1 MLNESIVLFILAL
14 IIALYVLK
22 GIALTSLN
30 KLMNGKATPL
40 AWIPF
45 ANIYLLGKLTF
56 NKIIGWVLIVW
67 LISMMTIQ
75 VGVGGT
81 VKSYSI
87 IPSSIRGPLMIVYL
101 LAQIFLIIYAF
112 CKCSKI
118 KKNSKE
124 V

>member
-22 GIALTSLN
+22 GIALTS
-30 KLMNGKATPL
+30 P
-40 AWIPF
+40 
-45 ANIYLLGKLTF
+45 
-56 NKIIGWVLIVW
+56 
-67 LISMMTIQ
+67 IQ